1 MSTQP
6 HQPPIDASLPA
17 DEPDRPPDSPAL
29 AAADAAMRALD
40 DSADGPLPQRAALAA
55 QAQAALARLLDE
67 EPAES
72 TDQR

>member
-6 HQPPIDASLPA
+6 HQPPIDVGMPA

-29 AAADAAMRALD
+29 AAAEDAMRALD
-40 DSADGPLPQRAALAA
+40 DAADASLPRRAALAA
-55 QAQAALARLLDE
+55 QAQAALAGLLDE

>member
-6 HQPPIDASLPA
+6 HQPPFDASLPA

-29 AAADAAMRALD
+29 DAAEDAMRALD
-40 DSADGPLPQRAALAA
+40 DAADGPLPRRAALAA
-55 QAQAALARLLDE
+55 QAQAALAGLLDE